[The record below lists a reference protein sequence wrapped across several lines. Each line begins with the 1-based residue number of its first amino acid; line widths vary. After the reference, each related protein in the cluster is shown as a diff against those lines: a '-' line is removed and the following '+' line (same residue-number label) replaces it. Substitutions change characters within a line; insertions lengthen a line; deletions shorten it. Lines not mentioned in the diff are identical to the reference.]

1 MKALHIYIYVLLY
14 IYIHAFLHPR
24 CTTPYSIH
32 FDFNSAMDLFKEF
45 TPPDVSGIIQGSSSS
60 SQHSHGSNDDWK
72 IEYGHL

>member
-1 MKALHIYIYVLLY
+1 
-14 IYIHAFLHPR
+14 
-24 CTTPYSIH
+24 
-32 FDFNSAMDLFKEF
+32 MDLFKEF